1 MVANNYSLLLWRID
15 KVFPTKKAFCESM
28 GISSNTLKNYISGQ
42 TDIPSGFIAKAC
54 EQLSIPQEEI
64 GLYFFTKDE
73 DFCTQKFSSAEE
85 IAKTIN
91 RSRSYVF
98 KAMKEGFTETEWEL
112 LNARMGDS

>member
-54 EQLSIPQEEI
+54 ELLSIPQEEI

-73 DFCTQKFSSAEE
+73 DFCTQ
-85 IAKTIN
+85 
-91 RSRSYVF
+91 
-98 KAMKEGFTETEWEL
+98 
-112 LNARMGDS
+112 